1 MKHRILGMATTLIT
15 AMMLIGGGAGGIAA
29 AATPTESTPTGSK
42 QVVDTGFNT
51 YDLTLSVEGH
61 DWSNH
66 EPTDILY
73 DRARAGFSRYVDF
86 DAHLI

>member
-15 AMMLIGGGAGGIAA
+15 AMMLIGGGAGGIATA
-29 AATPTESTPTGSK
+29 VTPTESTPTGSK
-42 QVVDTGFNT
+42 QVTDTGFNT

-66 EPTDILY
+66 EPTDILFIL
-73 DRARAGFSRYVDF
+73 DRTGSVGQDRWDNQ
-86 DAHLI
+86 

>member
-42 QVVDTGFNT
+42 QVTDTGFNT
-51 YDLTLSVEGH
+51 YDLTHPPRTVPFVGRS
-61 DWSNH
+61 
-66 EPTDILY
+66 
-73 DRARAGFSRYVDF
+73 AGRMTVPEQDSPAMWTSPR
-86 DAHLI
+86 I